1 MTSSCDPREH
11 ALLILIGLI
20 ALNILIELTLVAADH
35 GLIGSTR
42 WRALAYQ
49 NGAFWA
55 GLLHNWRPN
64 YAAQPWVMFLSY
76 SFLHGGLLHLI
87 GNMLVLW
94 GLGRVVML
102 RLGTGRFLV
111 LYFVSAIGG
120 ALCFGLLSNSPQPM
134 VGASGALFGLLG
146 AWQAW
151 RYVLRRR
158 RGQSLWPVWQAVLGL
173 VLLNVVMWVALKGLV
188 AWETHLGG
196 FIAGWICAALI
207 GGRAQPSV

>member
-1 MTSSCDPREH
+1 M
-11 ALLILIGLI
+11 LLWLI
-20 ALNILIELTLVAADH
+20 ALTSLIELTLAAADY

-76 SFLHGGLLHLI
+76 AFLHGGMLHLL

-102 RLGTGRFLV
+102 RLGTGRFLA
-111 LYFVSAIGG
+111 LYFASAIGG
-120 ALCFGLLSNSPQPM
+120 ALCFGVLSNSPQPM

-146 AWQAW
+146 AWQYW
-151 RYVLRRR
+151 RYALRRQ

-173 VLLNVVMWVALKGLV
+173 VLLNLLMWVALRGLV

-196 FIAGWICAALI
+196 FLAGWAVAAFM
-207 GGRAQPSV
+207 GRGSRSSV